1 MIVFSRW
8 RYKEED
14 LRQEIVKTTTLATG
28 LAFGGDIVFSLGGI
42 PLGLNVE
49 IGQGFGRKKTS
60 FQSKGLAGV
69 YVGGGVHAY
78 F

>member
-1 MIVFSRW
+1 MIVFSGW
-8 RYKEED
+8 RYSASC
-14 LRQEIVKTTTLATG
+14 LTIVKTTTLATG

-69 YVGGGVHAY
+69 YVGGGVHVY